1 MLPNSQTMMRKRA
14 LGITLPIKTARYA
27 FAEARAPSSAV
38 AAQVSDALR
47 SFHAFLVTNFR
58 TPIPGNGRF
67 WYNRGGRLYVPHH
80 CCIRRLSTVIAER
93 K

>member
-14 LGITLPIKTARYA
+14 RGISLPIKTARYA
-27 FAEARAPSSAV
+27 FVEARAPSSAV
-38 AAQVSDALR
+38 AAPVNDAPA
-47 SFHAFLVTNFR
+47 SFHAFLVTNVH
-58 TPIPGNGRF
+58 TSIPGNGRF

-80 CCIRRLSTVIAER
+80 CCTRRLSTVIAER